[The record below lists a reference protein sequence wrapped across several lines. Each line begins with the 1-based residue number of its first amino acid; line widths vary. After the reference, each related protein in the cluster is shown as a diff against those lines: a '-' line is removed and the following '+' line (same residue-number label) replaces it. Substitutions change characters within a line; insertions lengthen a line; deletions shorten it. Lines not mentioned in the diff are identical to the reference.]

1 MEEYK
6 KAAIQFMKKMG
17 YLDNPRVLGVILS
30 GSYTTGYQHKG
41 SDVDVHVVLKSGL
54 IERITKKFKIY
65 RGVQVVDGFKFE
77 YFEKP
82 IGEIYRSARMDFN
95 THNNALLPIVGC
107 GQVIH
112 SKSKELERLREYI
125 KKVYSRPLPKLE
137 GDDAKEA
144 VAIIENRISKL
155 KLMSARNI
163 PEFDSEYYLI
173 VEKIRKAVSRMCG
186 CADIPSNKAIRLY
199 TNKEY
204 RDSFCKSL
212 IPEQEFI
219 DLYIKAIT
227 ERLTIEE
234 KVAMVEGLYAL
245 MTKNMEFDPNDYRIS
260 IRSRS
265 DVRSPHFN

>member
-30 GSYTTGYQHKG
+30 GSYTTGYQHKD
-41 SDVDVHVVLKSGL
+41 SDVDVHVILKSGL

-65 RGVQVVDGFKFE
+65 RGVQVIDGFKFE

-82 IGEIYRSARMDFN
+82 ISEIYRSAKMDFN
-95 THNNALLPIVGC
+95 THNNALLPIVGY

-125 KKVYSRPLPKLE
+125 RKVYSRPLPKLE

-144 VAIIENRISKL
+144 IAIIENRISKL
-155 KLMSARNI
+155 RLMSTRNI
-163 PEFDSEYYLI
+163 HEFDSEYYLI
-173 VEKIRKAVSRMCG
+173 VEKIRKAVSRMSG
-186 CADIPSNKAIRLY
+186 CADIPPNKAIRLY
-199 TNKEY
+199 TNEKY
-204 RDSFCKSL
+204 RESFCKTV
-212 IPEQEFI
+212 IPDQEFI

-227 ERLTIEE
+227 EKLTTDEKIE
-234 KVAMVEGLYAL
+234 MVESLYEF
-245 MTKNMEFDPNDYRIS
+245 MTKEMEFDPNNYRIS

-265 DVRSPHFN
+265 DIKSPHFN